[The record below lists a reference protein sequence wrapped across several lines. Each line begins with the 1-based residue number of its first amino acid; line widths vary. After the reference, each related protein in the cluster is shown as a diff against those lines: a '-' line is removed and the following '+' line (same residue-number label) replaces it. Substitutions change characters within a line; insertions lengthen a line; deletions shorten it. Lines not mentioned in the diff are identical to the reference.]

1 LSTADPLEP
10 VVVQGRA
17 QRVVDHDE
25 LMRMLAAENAK
36 YQTDYGMELVDP
48 ADNSVFALQPEW
60 VFALDSKNF
69 AGSPTRFIF
78 PAESR

>member
-1 LSTADPLEP
+1 
-10 VVVQGRA
+10 
-17 QRVVDHDE
+17 
-25 LMRMLAAENAK
+25 MRMLAAENAK